1 MKLIDFA
8 TYLVAIAM
16 YAVVAPIVV
25 GSLLFKY
32 QPKAIRIL
40 LAGLTVILI
49 VDGIMYLSDYQNKN
63 TFLYVF
69 SVIDVAMASA
79 MFSVLTNRQFAR
91 RVIYLASVL
100 VIVLIA
106 LDALYWS
113 GLTQNGYS
121 NAIGKVFIIILCV
134 FYLTEFMQNE
144 EIPRLRDQPI
154 LWITVGFLTYNL
166 IGLFDVFST
175 QIVSYSQSLYIQF
188 YMFWSIVTIF
198 MNGCF
203 LFAFWQSKN
212 MVNH

>member
-8 TYLVAIAM
+8 TYLVAVAM

-25 GSLLFKY
+25 GLLLFKY

-49 VDGIMYLSDYQNKN
+49 VDGIMYLSDYQSKN

-91 RVIYLASVL
+91 RVIYLASVV

-121 NAIGKVFIIILCV
+121 NAMGKVFIIILCA
-134 FYLTEFMQNE
+134 FYLTELMQNE

-166 IGLFDVFST
+166 VGLFDVFSK

-188 YMFWSIVTIF
+188 YMVWSIVTIF

-212 MVNH
+212 MANH